1 MTVRQPS
8 ITHHKQFL
16 SELTRDDLKRQI
28 KSAKKKTEG
37 RVQKKLQTQLKK
49 AQKVINQKRD
59 KVREL
64 QGYKDLLVPGPDE
77 NILTMQREDGFTA
90 AVTTIPIDGPQ
101 IEQ

>member
-28 KSAKKKTEG
+28 KSAKKNRGEST
-37 RVQKKLQTQLKK
+37 KKLQTQLKK